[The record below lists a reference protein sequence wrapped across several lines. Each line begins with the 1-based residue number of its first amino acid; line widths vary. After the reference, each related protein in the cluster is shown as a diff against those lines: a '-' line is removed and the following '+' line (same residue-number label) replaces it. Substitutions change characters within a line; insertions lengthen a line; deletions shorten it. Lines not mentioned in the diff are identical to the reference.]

1 MLRILLVGCA
11 LLLLSSAPNRPG
23 PEKTFIR
30 LLKKDQIQELFAG
43 QNEIIVYSSAC
54 EELNCDQLPKKIKGK
69 RLLLA
74 GKEELFMRNDPLT
87 LYVDDVFPEDRDW
100 GVSFH
105 IQRGSGARTEV
116 LFRGTYVW

>member
-43 QNEIIVYSSAC
+43 QNEIIVYS
-54 EELNCDQLPKKIKGK
+54 
-69 RLLLA
+69 
-74 GKEELFMRNDPLT
+74 RNRRDPPT
-87 LYVDDVFPEDRDW
+87 P
-100 GVSFH
+100 
-105 IQRGSGARTEV
+105 RTV
-116 LFRGTYVW
+116 P